1 MSMELLL
8 DTHILLWA
16 LFEPERLSESTK
28 SLIEDMDNRI
38 FVSMASLWEIEIKH
52 RRRPDTMPYSAELVL
67 GAISFTD
74 FRLLPITEHHVLGL
88 GSFLEQNIHNDP
100 FDHLLLAASSTEQMT
115 LLTHDENIARYHNAL
130 LRVG

>member
-1 MSMELLL
+1 
-8 DTHILLWA
+8 
-16 LFEPERLSESTK
+16 
-28 SLIEDMDNRI
+28 MDNRI

-74 FRLLPITEHHVLGL
+74 FRLLPITEHHVLGP
-88 GSFLEQNIHNDP
+88 GSFLEQSIHNDP